1 MSRVF
6 LAHEIALDR
15 RVVIKVLPPEMTAS
29 FSVDRF
35 NLEIRLAAKLQHP
48 HIVPLLSA
56 GEVDGMPYFTMPYV
70 EGESLR
76 AQIARR
82 GEAPESE
89 AVRVLREV
97 ASALDYAHSMG
108 IVHRDIKPDNV
119 LLSHGSAMVTDLGV
133 AKALNAS
140 ATRGD
145 GGLTAL
151 GTTLGTPAYM
161 APEQAAAD
169 PDIDHRADIYA
180 WGVMAYELLSGATPF
195 AGRTPQ
201 GMLAA
206 HVSEPPEPLDH
217 RRPGVAP
224 ALSALVMRT
233 LEKRRADRPQTAAA
247 LVHALDA
254 VVTPDPSELSRI
266 RVMSGVSP
274 ATASRRRLLA
284 GALGSLLVAGVM
296 AAVYA
301 SMHRG
306 QTAASAA
313 AAPDRGRRTLAVMPF
328 IAVGNDSTQEY
339 VSDGMTDELAA
350 ALAKVP
356 GLQVAA
362 RRSAF
367 AFKGKNVDPAT
378 IGRELNVGLLLDGT
392 VRRAGD
398 RVRVNAQLTNAVNGI
413 VLWSDRYEGDAKDV
427 FAVQDSIAA
436 AIVGALRLTLG
447 AGDGGELAT
456 TRTKNLAAHDL
467 YLKGRFEASK
477 HTKAGLLAALDL
489 FQHSA
494 ELDPAYPLPWVGLAD
509 AYGWL
514 ADEYM
519 PSRDAYGKAK
529 IAVTRAIALAPT
541 LSEAHAVLGWIL
553 YAYDWDFPASERATR
568 TAVELDS
575 ASALARSNYSFALQA
590 RGQPAEALVQG
601 RRALALEPLSAAFSA
616 NIEWH
621 LLMQRQYAA
630 VIRQHAETQRL
641 DQTYFFSDSWAG
653 AAYRE
658 LGRYEEALA
667 EYRRAQALTAGLP
680 LPGLVATYAAKG
692 DSASARRE
700 LTRLIEFAKRAHV
713 PSERIAQAYIA
724 VGDHDTAIQWLQRAF
739 DERSVGA
746 LWLPMSAVYDPLRRE
761 PRFAVLVQRI
771 AASRP

>member
-15 RVVIKVLPPEMTAS
+15 QVVIKVLPPEMAAS
-29 FSVDRF
+29 LSVDRF

-82 GEAPESE
+82 GEAPASE

-108 IVHRDIKPDNV
+108 IVHRDIKPDNI

-217 RRPGVAP
+217 RRPGVGP

-254 VVTPDPSELSRI
+254 VITPDPSELSRI
-266 RVMSGVSP
+266 GFTSGVSP
-274 ATASRRRLLA
+274 ATSSRRRLLV
-284 GALGSLLVAGVM
+284 GALVSLFVASVV
-296 AAVYA
+296 AAAYA

-306 QTAASAA
+306 TTAAPAA
-313 AAPDRGRRTLAVMPF
+313 AATATDRRTIAVMPF
-328 IAVGNDSTQEY
+328 VAVGNDSTQEY

-378 IGRELNVGLLLDGT
+378 IGRELKVGLLLDGT

-436 AIVGALRLTLG
+436 AIVAALRLTLG
-447 AGDGGELAT
+447 ADDGGELAS
-456 TRTKNLAAHDL
+456 TRTKSLAAHDL

-477 HTKAGLLAALDL
+477 HSKTGLLTALAL
-489 FQHSA
+489 FQQSV
-494 ELDPAYPLPWVGLAD
+494 ELDPSYPLPWVGMAD

-519 PSRDAYGKAK
+519 PSREAYAKAK
-529 IAVTRAIALAPT
+529 TAVTRAITLAPT

-553 YAYDWDFPASERATR
+553 YAYDWDFAASEKESR

-575 ASALARSNYSFALQA
+575 ASALARSNHAYALL
-590 RGQPAEALVQG
+590 ALG
-601 RRALALEPLSAAFSA
+601 RNADALAQSRKALSLEPLSAAFSA
-616 NIEWH
+616 NLEWH

-630 VIRQHAETQRL
+630 VIQQHAHTQKI
-641 DQTYFFSDSWAG
+641 DPTYFFSDSWAG
-653 AAYRE
+653 AAYRQ
-658 LGRYEEALA
+658 LGRYADALA
-667 EYRRAQALTAGLP
+667 KYRQAQAVMGNHP
-680 LPGLVATYAAKG
+680 LPGLVATYAAMG
-692 DSASARRE
+692 DSASARSE
-700 LTRLIEFAKRAHV
+700 LARLLDFAKRTHV

-724 VGDHDTAIQWLQRAF
+724 VGERDRAMQWLQRAF
-739 DERSVGA
+739 DERSNGT
-746 LWLPMSAVYDPLRRE
+746 LWLPMSASYDPLRGD
-761 PRFAVLVQRI
+761 PRFTALVQRI
-771 AASRP
+771 PSTRP